1 MEEGHLSDSKGK
13 KVDFRHALIIMTSN
27 IGAELIRKQTDFGF
41 QGSTEPEARDDQAYK
56 DMQKS
61 LTEALHEIFRPEFIN
76 RVDETIVFRSLTK
89 EEINAIVDL
98 ELDKVRL
105 RLNDRN
111 LELNVTETAKL
122 FLSDKG
128 YDPEY
133 GARPLRRVIQ
143 RHVEDTLSDML
154 LASPEQAGLVTIDL
168 DDDTDELKID
178 IEKREVSVVKN
189 TDSAVETQEQID
201 PVTT

>member
-1 MEEGHLSDSKGK
+1 
-13 KVDFRHALIIMTSN
+13 
-27 IGAELIRKQTDFGF
+27 
-41 QGSTEPEARDDQAYK
+41 
-56 DMQKS
+56 MQKS

-76 RVDETIVFRSLTK
+76 RLDETIVFRSLTK
-89 EEINAIVDL
+89 QEINVIVEL

-105 RLNDRN
+105 RLNSRN
-111 LELNVTETAKL
+111 LELDVTEAAKS

-154 LASPEQAGLVTIDL
+154 LSSPAQAGLVTIDL
-168 DDDTDELKID
+168 NTDKDEIKID
-178 IEKREVSVVKN
+178 IEKKEMSVVEK
-189 TDSAVETQEQID
+189 TDSAIQTEEQID